1 MILNYIFS
9 TIASAAGIKPL
20 NGNEL
25 DGVNLLPFI
34 KKEKTTKPHKTLFWR
49 SGNHQAVLHKKWKY
63 IISKKENKRW
73 LFDTSVDPTEQN
85 NLIGVHIE
93 EVKLIEGLLSE
104 FNAEQKEPLIPSA
117 FEAPILIDKYDGQK
131 YEEGDE
137 YIYWST

>member
-1 MILNYIFS
+1 MH
-9 TIASAAGIKPL
+9 
-20 NGNEL
+20 E
-25 DGVNLLPFI
+25 
-34 KKEKTTKPHKTLFWR
+34 
-49 SGNHQAVLHKKWKY
+49 KWKY

-117 FEAPILIDKYDGQK
+117 FEAPILIDIYDGQK
-131 YEEGDE
+131 YEVGDD
-137 YIYWST
+137 YIYWSNYFEIYA

>member
-1 MILNYIFS
+1 M
-9 TIASAAGIKPL
+9 
-20 NGNEL
+20 
-25 DGVNLLPFI
+25 PFI

-49 SGNHQAVLHKKWKY
+49 SGNHQAVLHEKWKY

-104 FNAEQKEPLIPSA
+104 FNAEQKEPIIPSA

-131 YEEGDE
+131 YEEGDD
-137 YIYWST
+137 YIYWSN